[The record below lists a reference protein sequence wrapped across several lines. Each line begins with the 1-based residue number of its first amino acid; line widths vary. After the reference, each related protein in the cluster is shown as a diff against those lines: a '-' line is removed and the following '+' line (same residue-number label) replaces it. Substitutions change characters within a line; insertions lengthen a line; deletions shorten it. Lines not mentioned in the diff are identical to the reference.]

1 MVEGGSHAAT
11 GTWERLA
18 PLTGLVFVA
27 IAVIAFAIGGS
38 TPGDHDTAQ
47 QVQDF
52 YGKHH
57 DKHMLLS
64 FILALSIPFLLFFV
78 SSLRYELRRAGGT
91 GQLANAAFG
100 GGVLAAAGFGILA
113 FVHLA
118 LADAAGSANTIGTA
132 QVLNVLDNNDFIPV
146 AAGVGV
152 LMLAAGMSAVRH
164 GGLPK
169 WLGWAAVVIGV
180 LAFTPA
186 GFFAFLA
193 SGIWIA
199 IASILLTQGAPVRRT
214 GPGRIAGDH
223 AHDPAR
229 SGPAGLP
236 ARSGLDLP
244 EAIAQA
250 PAPRGQ
256 LALELRDLVAAA
268 AHQLELAWRCGRAPR
283 RGSRA
288 GAPGPRRRCA
298 TRGAARRARPR
309 RRPAPSAP
317 RARRRAGP

>member
-1 MVEGGSHAAT
+1 MQQQ
-11 GTWERLA
+11 GTWERFA
-18 PLTGLVFVA
+18 PLTGLAFVV

-38 TPGDHDTAQ
+38 TPSDHDTAQ

-64 FILALSIPFLLFFV
+64 FILALSIPFMLFFV
-78 SSLRYELRRAGGT
+78 SSLRHELRRAGGT

-118 LADAAGSANTIGTA
+118 LADAGDSANTIGTA
-132 QVLNVLDNNDFIPV
+132 QAINVLDNNDFIPA

-152 LMLAAGMSAVRH
+152 LMLASGMSAVRH

-169 WLGWAAVVIGV
+169 WLGWAAVVIGI
-180 LAFTPA
+180 LAFTPV

-199 IASILLTQGAPVRRT
+199 LASILLTR
-214 GPGRIAGDH
+214 
-223 AHDPAR
+223 AR
-229 SGPAGLP
+229 QSA
-236 ARSGLDLP
+236 
-244 EAIAQA
+244 A
-250 PAPRGQ
+250 PAP
-256 LALELRDLVAAA
+256 AA
-268 AHQLELAWRCGRAPR
+268 
-283 RGSRA
+283 
-288 GAPGPRRRCA
+288 
-298 TRGAARRARPR
+298 
-309 RRPAPSAP
+309 
-317 RARRRAGP
+317 